1 MSIRRMPLGIRS
13 RVFLNVA
20 FIYRGLHTPHDT
32 HHPIL
37 QADLLDVGVV
47 DATRDLLEE
56 DEGHD
61 TCDHVRGDRA

>member
-20 FIYRGLHTPHDT
+20 FIYRRLHTLHDT

-61 TCDHVRGDRA
+61 TRDHVRADRA

>member
-1 MSIRRMPLGIRS
+1 MPLGIKS

-20 FIYRGLHTPHDT
+20 FIYRRLFTCDT

-37 QADLLDVGVV
+37 QTHTLDVGVV
-47 DATRDLLEE
+47 DATRDLLEK

-61 TCDHVRGDRA
+61 ARDHVGGDRT